1 MKILLTTDG
10 SPQAA
15 TALRTASRLFRKE
28 ALHAHVLCVAPRLEW
43 SKQKG
48 KPPTPK
54 MALMH
59 EQYQEQI
66 KLEARKVLVQAQ
78 TLLAA
83 EGVEA
88 QPLVEV
94 GSPAKLILQL
104 SVNYDVVVLG
114 VHDRYSRSRPGLGP
128 VASRIVAQAPN
139 AVLVARETTADRSL
153 RILAAVDGS
162 AAAEQALRLLPEY
175 FNMDAAEITLMH
187 IVETPWIKLGL
198 ERDWFGGAPS
208 SGDDPAFRFQR
219 ELRHDAE
226 EVIERARQLLDD
238 EGLSAQPIIEDGDP
252 ALELLSEAERGGYD
266 LIVLGASG
274 EDEIKHSLLGSVST
288 RVAQDAPCSVFV
300 ARFVE

>member
-28 ALHAHVLCVAPRLEW
+28 GQQAHVLCVAPKLDW
-43 SKQKG
+43 SKQKHR
-48 KPPTPK
+48 PPTPK
-54 MALMH
+54 VALMH

-78 TLLAA
+78 AWLAN

-88 QPLVEV
+88 VPLVEV
-94 GSPAKLILQL
+94 GSPAKVILHL
-104 SVNYDVVVLG
+104 AVNYDALVVG
-114 VHDRYSRSRPGLGP
+114 AHDRYARSQPGLGP
-128 VASRIVAQAPN
+128 VASRIVAQAPH

-153 RILAAVDGS
+153 RILAGIDGS
-162 AAAEQALRLLPEY
+162 PAAEQALRLLLKY
-175 FNMDAAEITLMH
+175 FNTDAAEITLMH

-198 ERDWFGGAPS
+198 ERDWFGGAP
-208 SGDDPAFRFQR
+208 GADDPAFRFNR
-219 ELRHDAE
+219 ELRMEAE
-226 EVIERARQLLDD
+226 DVIERARQLLDE
-238 EGLSAQPIIEDGDP
+238 EGLSAQPMIEDGDP

-274 EDEIKHSLLGSVST
+274 EDELKHSLLGSVST

-300 ARFVE
+300 ARFSE